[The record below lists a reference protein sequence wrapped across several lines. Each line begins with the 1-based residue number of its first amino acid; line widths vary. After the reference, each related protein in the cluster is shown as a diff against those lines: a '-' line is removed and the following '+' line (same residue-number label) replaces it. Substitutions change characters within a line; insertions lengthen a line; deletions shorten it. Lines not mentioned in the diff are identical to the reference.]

1 MSKRLISML
10 TVFTMLMTML
20 SGAALAVSEDTGITN
35 EARLNAAI
43 EAAEEGGTV
52 TLEGN
57 IELTKPVV
65 INKEITL
72 DLGGHTISADFEGDY
87 GAIYVGM
94 AGDLTLTNGTVTSA
108 NTYAVGN
115 YGTLTLDGVTLQCE
129 DEELASLYNFYYN
142 NETYG
147 KTTVTEGVLGTVWNC
162 GEFEI
167 VSGTFDYIDNSGYM
181 AVADATINGIY
192 GADGT
197 DASGVEKC
205 GTIEL
210 AGGEVVLGG
219 DAEIATPIVVTGTV
233 TLDMNGKTISNE
245 EPIWN
250 TNGDNKDWSLISV
263 QGGKLTITGEGTLAP
278 LANDCYSVDVRENGE
293 VTIENGTIG
302 GNISAVYVHDGVAN
316 INGGTYSI
324 QQKSEFGD
332 ARYTLNCLDANFR
345 AETADI
351 IVTGGTFEN
360 YNPSISNS
368 ENPEAVFVADG
379 YEAEETLDDEVV
391 YYTVGAAKLDSEAE
405 LLAAIAKGGEVK
417 LEGDIKV
424 TEPVVIGEEKTVTL
438 DMNSFKI
445 YNETDIWNTESKDW
459 SLISVQGGKLTIT
472 GNGELAP
479 LENDCYSVDVRN
491 GGEVTIE
498 NGTIGGNISAVYVH
512 DGVANINGGTYSIT
526 QLSEHADERFT
537 LNCLDENYVGGTAKI
552 IVKGGTFNKFNPAEN
567 LAEGAET
574 NFVAE
579 GFEATAEG
587 DVYTVS
593 EIAVTPPEIDPPVED
608 DPPAEDDDDDYT
620 PVVTPSVT
628 VKDEK
633 GNAVEFEKQADGTL
647 VVETEEDTE
656 FTVDTR
662 DGKDAVVK
670 YETEG
675 TNYGLVAVIVNEDGT
690 ETVITDTIP
699 TENGIEF
706 AVKDG
711 QTVKIVDKT
720 EVFDDVNTGDWNHD
734 AVTFAAARGIVNGV
748 GDNKFEPSTA
758 ATRGMVMTMLARLE
772 GVDTAN
778 GETWFS
784 EGMDWA
790 KENGISDG
798 TSPEAVISREQL
810 IVMLWRLEGEPKA
823 NGNVNGFDDGADISA
838 WALEAMEWAVESGLV
853 QGNDN
858 QLMPQGSANRDQVA
872 QILMNFILM
881 K

>member
-10 TVFTMLMTML
+10 TVVTMLMTML

-57 IELTKPVV
+57 IELTERLT
-65 INKEITL
+65 ISKEITI

-108 NTYAVGN
+108 KTYAVGN

-162 GEFEI
+162 GELEI
-167 VSGTFDYIDNSGYM
+167 VRGTFDYIDNSGYM

-197 DASGVEKC
+197 DAPGVEKC

-219 DAEIATPIVVTGTV
+219 DAEIATPIVVTETV
-233 TLDMNGKTISNE
+233 TLDMDGFKIYNE
-245 EPIWN
+245 TGIWN
-250 TNGDNKDWSLISV
+250 TTGDNKDWSLISV

-278 LANDCYSVDVRENGE
+278 LED
-293 VTIENGTIG
+293 
-302 GNISAVYVHDGVAN
+302 
-316 INGGTYSI
+316 
-324 QQKSEFGD
+324 
-332 ARYTLNCLDANFR
+332 
-345 AETADI
+345 
-351 IVTGGTFEN
+351 
-360 YNPSISNS
+360 
-368 ENPEAVFVADG
+368 
-379 YEAEETLDDEVV
+379 
-391 YYTVGAAKLDSEAE
+391 
-405 LLAAIAKGGEVK
+405 
-417 LEGDIKV
+417 
-424 TEPVVIGEEKTVTL
+424 
-438 DMNSFKI
+438 
-445 YNETDIWNTESKDW
+445 
-459 SLISVQGGKLTIT
+459 
-472 GNGELAP
+472 
-479 LENDCYSVDVRN
+479 DCYSVDVRN

-526 QLSEHADERFT
+526 QLSEHEDERFT
-537 LNCLDENYVGGTAKI
+537 LNCLDENYPETAKI
-552 IVKGGTFNKFNPAEN
+552 IVKGGSFNKFNPAEN

-593 EIAVTPPEIDPPVED
+593 EIVVTPPEIDPPVED

-720 EVFDDVNTGDWNHD
+720 EVFDDVNAGDWNHD

-748 GDNKFEPSTA
+748 GDNKFEPSAA

-772 GVDTAN
+772 GVDTDG

-823 NGNVNGFDDGADISA
+823 NGNVNGFNDGADISA
-838 WALEAMEWAVESGLV
+838 WAVEAMEWAVEIGIM

>member
-20 SGAALAVSEDTGITN
+20 SGAALATD
-35 EARLNAAI
+35 EAEAFDLAQAVAGAEAGTTIVLTDDAVLTERLTISKA
-43 EAAEEGGTV
+43 
-52 TLEGN
+52 
-57 IELTKPVV
+57 LT
-65 INKEITL
+65 I
-72 DLGGHTISADFEGDY
+72 DLGGNTISADFADDY
-87 GAIYVGM
+87 GAIYIGT
-94 AGDLTLTNGTVTSA
+94 AGNLTLTNGTVASA
-108 NTYAVGN
+108 KTYAVGN

-147 KTTVTEGVLGTVWNC
+147 KTTVTEGVIGTVWNC
-162 GEFEI
+162 GELEI
-167 VSGTFDYIDNSGYM
+167 VRGTFDYIDNSGYM

-219 DAEIATPIVVTGTV
+219 DAEIATPIVVTETV

-245 EPIWN
+245 TDIWN
-250 TNGDNKDWSLISV
+250 TTGDNKDWSLISV
-263 QGGKLTITGEGTLAP
+263 QGGKLTITGNGELAP
-278 LANDCYSVDVRENGE
+278 LANDCYSVDVRNGGE

-345 AETADI
+345 AGDADI

-360 YNPSISNS
+360 YNPAISNS

-379 YEAEETLDDEVV
+379 YEATANGV

-405 LLAAIAKGGEVK
+405 LLAALESGEVK
-417 LEGDIKV
+417 LEGNINITSPVVV
-424 TEPVVIGEEKTVTL
+424 TETVTL
-438 DMNSFKI
+438 DMNGKTIS
-445 YNETDIWNTESKDW
+445 NETDIWNTTGDNKDW

-479 LENDCYSVDVRN
+479 LANDCYSVDVRN

-526 QLSEHADERFT
+526 QLSEHEDERFT
-537 LNCLDENYVGGTAKI
+537 LNCLDENYVGGTANI
-552 IVKGGTFNKFNPAEN
+552 IVKGGSFNKFNPAEN

-593 EIAVTPPEIDPPVED
+593 EIVVTPPEIDPPVED
-608 DPPAEDDDDDYT
+608 DPPAEDDDDYT

-720 EVFDDVNTGDWNHD
+720 EVFDDVNAGDWNHD

-748 GDNKFEPSTA
+748 GNGKFEPSTA

-772 GVDTAN
+772 GVDTEG

-823 NGNVNGFDDGADISA
+823 NGNVASFDDGADISA

>member
-1 MSKRLISML
+1 DY
-10 TVFTMLMTML
+10 TM
-20 SGAALAVSEDTGITN
+20 
-35 EARLNAAI
+35 AI
-43 EAAEEGGTV
+43 WADGGKV
-52 TLEGN
+52 
-57 IELTKPVV
+57 
-65 INKEITL
+65 
-72 DLGGHTISADFEGDY
+72 
-87 GAIYVGM
+87 
-94 AGDLTLTNGTVTSA
+94 
-108 NTYAVGN
+108 
-115 YGTLTLDGVTLQCE
+115 
-129 DEELASLYNFYYN
+129 
-142 NETYG
+142 
-147 KTTVTEGVLGTVWNC
+147 
-162 GEFEI
+162 
-167 VSGTFDYIDNSGYM
+167 
-181 AVADATINGIY
+181 TINGGTYTNVGSGEDTQYDLIY
-192 GADGT
+192 AKNGGYIEINGGEFISETPFWTLNKHDKTNGDIVVKGGKFYGYNPSVSNTENPTANFVAEGYEVKQDGEYFTVGAAKLDSEAELLAAIAEDGT
-197 DASGVEKC
+197 VKLE
-205 GTIEL
+205 
-210 AGGEVVLGG
+210 G
-219 DAEIATPIVVTGTV
+219 DINITAPIVVTETV

-245 EPIWN
+245 TGIWN
-250 TNGDNKDWSLISV
+250 TTGDNKDWSLISV

-278 LANDCYSVDVRENGE
+278 LEYDC
-293 VTIENGTIG
+293 
-302 GNISAVYVHDGVAN
+302 
-316 INGGTYSI
+316 
-324 QQKSEFGD
+324 F
-332 ARYTLNCLDANFR
+332 
-345 AETADI
+345 
-351 IVTGGTFEN
+351 
-360 YNPSISNS
+360 
-368 ENPEAVFVADG
+368 
-379 YEAEETLDDEVV
+379 
-391 YYTVGAAKLDSEAE
+391 
-405 LLAAIAKGGEVK
+405 
-417 LEGDIKV
+417 
-424 TEPVVIGEEKTVTL
+424 
-438 DMNSFKI
+438 
-445 YNETDIWNTESKDW
+445 
-459 SLISVQGGKLTIT
+459 
-472 GNGELAP
+472 
-479 LENDCYSVDVRN
+479 SVDVRN

-512 DGVANINGGTYSIT
+512 DGVANINGGEYSIT
-526 QLSEHADERFT
+526 QPSEFNDARYT

-593 EIAVTPPEIDPPVED
+593 EIVVTPPEIDPPVED

-720 EVFDDVNTGDWNHD
+720 EVFDDVNAGDWNHD

-748 GDNKFEPSTA
+748 GAGKFEPATA

-823 NGNVNGFDDGADISA
+823 NGNVNGFNDGADISA
-838 WALEAMEWAVESGLV
+838 WALEAMEWAVEIGIM

>member
-10 TVFTMLMTML
+10 TAFTMLMTMM
-20 SGAALAVSEDTGITN
+20 SGAALAVSEDIGITN

-57 IELTKPVV
+57 IIITEPIV
-65 INKEITL
+65 IEN
-72 DLGGHTISADFEGDY
+72 
-87 GAIYVGM
+87 
-94 AGDLTLTNGTVTSA
+94 
-108 NTYAVGN
+108 
-115 YGTLTLDGVTLQCE
+115 
-129 DEELASLYNFYYN
+129 
-142 NETYG
+142 
-147 KTTVTEGVLGTVWNC
+147 
-162 GEFEI
+162 
-167 VSGTFDYIDNSGYM
+167 
-181 AVADATINGIY
+181 
-192 GADGT
+192 
-197 DASGVEKC
+197 
-205 GTIEL
+205 
-210 AGGEVVLGG
+210 EVVL
-219 DAEIATPIVVTGTV
+219 D
-233 TLDMNGKTISNE
+233 LNGFKIYNE
-245 EPIWN
+245 AGIWN
-250 TNGDNKDWSLISV
+250 TDAKAWSLISV
-263 QGGKLTITGEGTLAP
+263 QGGKLTITGNGELAP
-278 LANDCYSVDVRENGE
+278 LANDCFSVDVRENGE

-324 QQKSEFGD
+324 TQLSEFED
-332 ARYTLNCLDANFR
+332 ERYTLNCLDENYPDNAN
-345 AETADI
+345 I
-351 IVTGGTFEN
+351 IVKGGIFNGFNPAEN
-360 YNPSISNS
+360 LAEG
-368 ENPEAVFVADG
+368 ENTSFVADG
-379 YEAEETLDDEVV
+379 FEAFEDGE

-405 LLAAIAKGGEVK
+405 LLAAIAEGGEVK
-417 LEGDIKV
+417 LEDDIII
-424 TEPVVIGEEKTVTL
+424 TEPIVIENEVVL
-438 DMNSFKI
+438 DLNGFKI
-445 YNETDIWNTESKDW
+445 SNETGIWNTDAKAW

-472 GNGELAP
+472 GEGTLAP
-479 LENDCYSVDVRN
+479 LADDCFSVDVREN
-491 GGEVTIE
+491 GEVTIE

-512 DGVANINGGTYSIT
+512 DGVANINGGEYSIT
-526 QLSEHADERFT
+526 QLSEFEDERYT
-537 LNCLDENYVGGTAKI
+537 LNCLDENYPETAKI
-552 IVKGGTFNKFNPAEN
+552 IVKGGIFNGFNPAEN
-567 LAEGAET
+567 LAEGENT
-574 NFVAE
+574 NFVAD
-579 GFEATAEG
+579 GFEVTENEG
-587 DVYTVS
+587 VYTVN
-593 EIAVTPPEIDPPVED
+593 EIVEA
-608 DPPAEDDDDDYT
+608 PPAEEEPPVYDDEDDYV
-620 PVVTPSVT
+620 PVTPA
-628 VKDEK
+628 VK
-633 GNAVEFEKQADGTL
+633 VEGAEFTKQADGSLL
-647 VVETEEDTE
+647 VEAEEGTE

-720 EVFDDVNTGDWNHD
+720 EVFDDVNAGDWNHD

-823 NGNVNGFDDGADISA
+823 NGNVNGFNDGADISA
-838 WALEAMEWAVESGLV
+838 WAVEAMEWAVESGLV